1 MPEIQQ
7 SNNYKRTLQIGRETE
22 DKTSTPHFMEWVKE
36 IPDPKPEKSK
46 YRTKTSSKSGKV
58 SHYRLYRGWSG
69 QLVSLVRETK
79 TIFETPE
86 EFLFAT
92 IQDENGE
99 IVIEMPLFGS
109 YACDLMKRLLDYN
122 FDPMLNVA
130 LSPYAID
137 KQNGKGQNVGIAIIN
152 GTDTQLAGNKNAYGT
167 KFAAPHLAEMPD
179 LVRSV
184 SKGKETYDNTEQIL
198 WLWSEIERR
207 VVPKLFGDAPQPVP
221 QPDNDPRFPTVE
233 EPQNFENNAPDGDD
247 LPF

>member
-1 MPEIQQ
+1 
-7 SNNYKRTLQIGRETE
+7 
-22 DKTSTPHFMEWVKE
+22 MEWVKE
-36 IPDPKPEKSK
+36 IPNPKPEKSK
-46 YRTKTSSKSGKV
+46 YRTKTSGKSGKV

-92 IQDENGE
+92 IQDESGE

-122 FDPMLNVA
+122 FNPMLNVA

-152 GTDTQLAGNKNAYGT
+152 GRDTQLAGNKNAYGT
-167 KFAAPHLAEMPD
+167 KLAAPHLAEMPD
-179 LVRSV
+179 LVKSV

-207 VVPKLFGDAPQPVP
+207 VVPKLFGSTSQPAT
-221 QPDNDPRFPTVE
+221 QPATDPNFPTSDVTDYAD
-233 EPQNFENNAPDGDD
+233 NAPDGDD